1 MERIILSTAQKALK
15 INLNENVYGTFAE
28 IGAGQEVVR
37 HFFRAGGASGTVAKT
52 MSAYDKDFSD
62 AIYGREVDGRYVTE
76 NRLRKML
83 DHEYSLIEQRLSRD
97 RYPDKCFFAF
107 SNTIAT
113 INFTKKFKGHG
124 WMGMRFQLN
133 PGQPPNDI
141 IFHIRM
147 KEEEAYLQQETV
159 GIMGV
164 NLIYAAFH
172 IRNNAQEILRSLYD
186 NIARYKIEIDMIH
199 FEGPDFKDVDNRLM
213 SLQLIKNG
221 MTDAVIFG
229 PEGKNILP
237 AALLYKKN
245 ILALRGSFRPATK
258 VNIDMI
264 KKGYG
269 YFVQERKV
277 DREKLVVLFEI
288 TLNNL
293 KAEGEIDEQDFLDRA
308 EILCSLG
315 QTVLISNYQQYYKL
329 VEYFSRYT
337 EERMGLIMGVT
348 NLKDLFDERY
358 YRDLK
363 GGILEAFGILYSTDL
378 KMYIYP
384 SQPTKDADLETSENI
399 QIHPRLRPLFDYLQ
413 FNRRVIDITN
423 YDPEILQIFSRDVLQ
438 KIKKGQ
444 KGWEKALPAYVDN
457 IIRDKHLFGYQ
468 PESSS
473 KKENKGNQKG
483 EQKRERK
490 GEAELNH
497 PDYSSTFD
505 QGCND

>member
-1 MERIILSTAQKALK
+1 MERVVLTTSQKALK
-15 INLNENVYGTFAE
+15 INLNENIYGTFAE

-62 AIYGREVDGRYVTE
+62 AIYGREIDGRYVTE
-76 NRLRKML
+76 ARLRKML

-97 RYPDKCFFAF
+97 KFPNKCYFTF
-107 SNTIAT
+107 SDTIAT

-124 WMGMRFQLN
+124 WMGLRFQLD
-133 PGQPPNDI
+133 PDQAPNDV
-141 IFHIRM
+141 IFHVRM
-147 KEEEAYLQQETV
+147 KEEEAYLQQETI

-164 NLIYAAFH
+164 NLIYGCFH
-172 IRNNAQEILRSLYD
+172 IRNNPEELLRSLYD
-186 NIARYKIEIDMIH
+186 NIAKYKVEIDMVH
-199 FEGPDFKDVDNRLM
+199 FEGPEFQSVDNRLM

-264 KKGYG
+264 KKGFG
-269 YFVQERKV
+269 YFVDERKV
-277 DREKLVVLFEI
+277 DRENMVVLFEI

-293 KAEGEIDEQDFLDRA
+293 KSEGQIDEQDFLDRA

-329 VEYFSRYT
+329 VEYFTRYT

-348 NLKDLFDERY
+348 NLRELFDEKY

-378 KMYIYP
+378 KLYIYP
-384 SQPTKDADLETSENI
+384 SQTTADEEVETSKSVK
-399 QIHPRLRPLFDYLQ
+399 IHPRLKPLFDYLM
-413 FNRRVIDITN
+413 FNRRIVDIEN

-438 KIKKGQ
+438 HIRNGDGQ
-444 KGWEKALPAYVDN
+444 WENALPAYVDN
-457 IIRDKHLFGYQ
+457 IIRDKELFGYKADS
-468 PESSS
+468 EKS
-473 KKENKGNQKG
+473 KKDKEI
-483 EQKRERK
+483 EES
-490 GEAELNH
+490 EA
-497 PDYSSTFD
+497 
-505 QGCND
+505 Q

>member
-1 MERIILSTAQKALK
+1 MERVVLSTAQKALK
-15 INLNENVYGTFAE
+15 INLNENIYGTFAE

-76 NRLRKML
+76 ARLRKML

-97 RYPDKCFFAF
+97 KFPNKCYFTF

-124 WMGMRFQLN
+124 WMGLRFQLEPN
-133 PGQPPNDI
+133 QKPNDV

-147 KEEEAYLQQETV
+147 KEEEAYLQQETI

-164 NLIYAAFH
+164 NLIYGCFH
-172 IRNNAQEILRSLYD
+172 IRNNPEELLRSLYD
-186 NIARYKIEIDMIH
+186 NIAKYKMEIDMIH
-199 FEGPDFKDVDNRLM
+199 FEGPEFEGVDNRLM

-264 KKGYG
+264 KKGFG
-269 YFVQERKV
+269 YFVDERKV
-277 DREKLVVLFEI
+277 DRENMVVLFEI

-293 KAEGEIDEQDFLDRA
+293 KAEGQIDEQDFLDRA

-329 VEYFSRYT
+329 VEYFTRYT

-348 NLKDLFDERY
+348 NLKELFNEKY

-378 KMYIYP
+378 KLYVYP
-384 SQPTKDADLETSENI
+384 SQEKQGGAVETS
-399 QIHPRLRPLFDYLQ
+399 QTLKIHPRLKPLYEYLM
-413 FNRRVIDITN
+413 FNRRVIDIEN
-423 YDPEILQIFSRDVLQ
+423 YDPEILQIFSRDVL
-438 KIKKGQ
+438 KHIKNGDE
-444 KGWEKALPAYVDN
+444 GWEKALPAYVDN
-457 IIRDKHLFGYQ
+457 IIRDKELFGYKAKKNKKNKTVE
-468 PESSS
+468 ES
-473 KKENKGNQKG
+473 
-483 EQKRERK
+483 
-490 GEAELNH
+490 EA
-497 PDYSSTFD
+497 
-505 QGCND
+505 

>member
-1 MERIILSTAQKALK
+1 MERVVLTTAQKALK
-15 INLNENVYGTFAE
+15 INLNENIYGTFAE

-76 NRLRKML
+76 ARLRKML
-83 DHEYSLIEQRLSRD
+83 DHEYSLIEQRLSREKFPN
-97 RYPDKCFFAF
+97 RCYFTF

-124 WMGMRFQLN
+124 WMGLRFQLDPN
-133 PGQPPNDI
+133 HEPNDV

-147 KEEEAYLQQETV
+147 KEEEAYLQQETI

-164 NLIYAAFH
+164 NLIYGCFH
-172 IRNNAQEILRSLYD
+172 LSSNPEELLRSLYD
-186 NIARYKIEIDMIH
+186 NIAKYKIEIDMIH
-199 FEGPDFKDVDNRLM
+199 FEGPEFAHIDNRLM

-264 KKGYG
+264 KKGFG
-269 YFVQERKV
+269 YFVDERKV
-277 DREKLVVLFEI
+277 DRENMVVLFEI

-293 KAEGEIDEQDFLDRA
+293 KSEGQIDEQDFLDRA

-329 VEYFSRYT
+329 VEYFTRYT

-348 NLKDLFDERY
+348 NLKELFNEKY

-378 KMYIYP
+378 KLYVYP
-384 SQPTKDADLETSENI
+384 SQENEDDPVETSKSLK
-399 QIHPRLRPLFDYLQ
+399 IHPRLKPLYDYLM
-413 FNRRVIDITN
+413 FNRRVVDIEN
-423 YDPEILQIFSRDVLQ
+423 YDPEILQIFSRDVL
-438 KIKKGQ
+438 KHIKNGEE
-444 KGWEKALPAYVDN
+444 GWEKALPAYVDN
-457 IIRDKHLFGYQ
+457 IIRDKGLFGY
-468 PESSS
+468 SSE
-473 KKENKGNQKG
+473 KKVE
-483 EQKRERK
+483 E
-490 GEAELNH
+490 EA
-497 PDYSSTFD
+497 
-505 QGCND
+505 

>member
-1 MERIILSTAQKALK
+1 MERIVLTTAQKALK

-62 AIYGREVDGRYVTE
+62 AIYGTEPDNRYVTE

-83 DHEYSLIEQRLSRD
+83 EHEYNLIVQRLSRIK
-97 RYPDKCFFAF
+97 YPDRCFFAF
-107 SNTIAT
+107 SNTVAT

-124 WMGMRFQLN
+124 WMGLRFQLR
-133 PGQPPNDI
+133 PDHAPNDI

-147 KEEEAYLQQETV
+147 REEEAYLQQETIGV
-159 GIMGV
+159 MGV
-164 NLIYAAFH
+164 NLIYGAFH
-172 IRNNAQEILRSLYD
+172 ISNNPEELLRSLYD
-186 NIARYKIEIDMIH
+186 NIAKYKVEIDMIH
-199 FEGPDFKDVDNRLM
+199 FEGPEFEKVDNRLM

-269 YFVQERKV
+269 YFLKERKV
-277 DREKLVVLFEI
+277 DRDKLVVLFEI

-348 NLKDLFDERY
+348 NLVELFDERY

-384 SQPTKDADLETSENI
+384 SQPNKEDDIQTSENI
-399 QIHPRLRPLFDYLQ
+399 EIHRRLLPLYEYLRS
-413 FNRRVIDITN
+413 NGRIVDIEN
-423 YDPEILQIFSRDVLQ
+423 YDPEILQIFSRDVLR
-438 KIKKGQ
+438 KIREGEE
-444 KGWEKALPAYVDN
+444 GWEKALPAYVDN
-457 IIRDKHLFGYQ
+457 IIRDNGLFGYT
-468 PESSS
+468 PTAG
-473 KKENKGNQKG
+473 KKEKVV
-483 EQKRERK
+483 
-490 GEAELNH
+490 
-497 PDYSSTFD
+497 
-505 QGCND
+505 

>member
-1 MERIILSTAQKALK
+1 MERIVLTTSQKALK
-15 INLNENVYGTFAE
+15 INLNENIYGTFAE

-62 AIYGREVDGRYVTE
+62 AIYGQEPDNRYVTE
-76 NRLRKML
+76 NRLRKMI
-83 DHEYSLIEQRLSRD
+83 DHEYNLIVQRLSREK
-97 RYPDKCFFAF
+97 YPDKCYFAF

-124 WMGMRFQLN
+124 WMGLRFQLKPN
-133 PGQPPNDI
+133 QAPNDI

-147 KEEEAYLQQETV
+147 REEEAYLQQETIGV
-159 GIMGV
+159 MGV
-164 NLIYAAFH
+164 NLIYGAFH
-172 IRNNAQEILRSLYD
+172 IRNNPEELLRSLYD
-186 NIARYKIEIDMIH
+186 NIAKYKVEIDMIH
-199 FEGPDFKDVDNRLM
+199 FEGPEFEKVDNRLM

-269 YFVQERKV
+269 YFVKDRKV
-277 DREKLVVLFEI
+277 DRDKLVVLFEI

-337 EERMGLIMGVT
+337 EERMGLIMGLT
-348 NLKDLFDERY
+348 NLVELFDDKY
-358 YRDLK
+358 YRELK

-384 SQPTKDADLETSENI
+384 SQPDKDEEVQTSKDL
-399 QIHPRLRPLFDYLQ
+399 QIHYRLKPLYDYLM
-413 FNRRVIDITN
+413 FNRRIVDIED
-423 YDPEILQIFSRDVLQ
+423 YDPEILQIFSRDVLRM
-438 KIKKGQ
+438 IRDGEP
-444 KGWEKALPAYVDN
+444 GWEKALPAYVDN
-457 IIRDKHLFGYQ
+457 IIRDNGLFGYD
-468 PESSS
+468 PNKSDKG
-473 KKENKGNQKG
+473 KKEKVI
-483 EQKRERK
+483 
-490 GEAELNH
+490 
-497 PDYSSTFD
+497 
-505 QGCND
+505 

>member
-1 MERIILSTAQKALK
+1 MTTGQKALK
-15 INLNENVYGTFAE
+15 INLNENIYGTFAE

-62 AIYGREVDGRYVTE
+62 AIYGREIDGRYVTE

-83 DHEYSLIEQRLSRD
+83 EHEYNLIEQRLSRD
-97 RYPDKCFFAF
+97 KFPNKRYFTF
-107 SNTIAT
+107 SNTVAT
-113 INFTKKFKGHG
+113 INFTRKFKGHG
-124 WMGMRFQLN
+124 WVGIRFQLE
-133 PGQPPNDI
+133 PGQDPNDV

-147 KEEEAYLQQETV
+147 KEEEAYLQQETI

-164 NLIYAAFH
+164 NLIYGCFH
-172 IRNNAQEILRSLYD
+172 IRNNAQELLRSLYD
-186 NIARYKIEIDMIH
+186 NIAKYKIEIDMIH
-199 FEGPDFKDVDNRLM
+199 FEGPEFRSVDNRLM

-229 PEGKNILP
+229 PEGKNLLP

-269 YFVQERKV
+269 YFVDERKV

-329 VEYFSRYT
+329 VEYFTRYT

-348 NLKDLFDERY
+348 NLKDLFDEKY

-384 SQPTKDADLETSENI
+384 SQPTPGEELETSKTVK
-399 QIHPRLRPLFDYLQ
+399 IHPRLKPLYEYLM
-413 FNRRVIDITN
+413 FNRRMIDIEN
-423 YDPEILQIFSRDVLQ
+423 YDPEILQVFSRDVLS
-438 KIKKGQ
+438 KIKHGES
-444 KGWEKALPAYVDN
+444 GWEKALPAYVDN
-457 IIRDKHLFGYQ
+457 IIRDKQLFGYR
-468 PESSS
+468 PDNDKKTE
-473 KKENKGNQKG
+473 KKETEKVEDK
-483 EQKRERK
+483 
-490 GEAELNH
+490 
-497 PDYSSTFD
+497 
-505 QGCND
+505 

>member
-1 MERIILSTAQKALK
+1 
-15 INLNENVYGTFAE
+15 
-28 IGAGQEVVR
+28 
-37 HFFRAGGASGTVAKT
+37 
-52 MSAYDKDFSD
+52 
-62 AIYGREVDGRYVTE
+62 
-76 NRLRKML
+76 
-83 DHEYSLIEQRLSRD
+83 
-97 RYPDKCFFAF
+97 
-107 SNTIAT
+107 
-113 INFTKKFKGHG
+113 
-124 WMGMRFQLN
+124 
-133 PGQPPNDI
+133 
-141 IFHIRM
+141 M
-147 KEEEAYLQQETV
+147 KEEEAYLQQETI

-164 NLIYAAFH
+164 NLIYGAFH
-172 IRNNAQEILRSLYD
+172 IRNNPQELLRSLYD
-186 NIARYKIEIDMIH
+186 NIAKYKIEIDMVH
-199 FEGPDFKDVDNRLM
+199 FEGPEFTDVDNRLM

-237 AALLYKKN
+237 AAPLYKKN

-329 VEYFSRYT
+329 VEYFTRYT

-348 NLKDLFDERY
+348 NLIDLFDESY

-384 SQPTKDADLETSENI
+384 SKPTEDSELQTSKSV
-399 QIHPRLRPLFDYLQ
+399 QITPAL
-413 FNRRVIDITN
+413 
-423 YDPEILQIFSRDVLQ
+423 
-438 KIKKGQ
+438 
-444 KGWEKALPAYVDN
+444 KAAV
-457 IIRDKHLFGYQ
+457 
-468 PESSS
+468 
-473 KKENKGNQKG
+473 
-483 EQKRERK
+483 
-490 GEAELNH
+490 
-497 PDYSSTFD
+497 
-505 QGCND
+505 

>member
-1 MERIILSTAQKALK
+1 MERVVLTTAQKALK
-15 INLNENVYGTFAE
+15 INLNQNIYGTFAE

-62 AIYGREVDGRYVTE
+62 AIYGREIDGRYVTE
-76 NRLRKML
+76 ARLRKML
-83 DHEYSLIEQRLSRD
+83 DHEYNLIEQRLSRD
-97 RYPDKCFFAF
+97 KFPEKCYFTF
-107 SNTIAT
+107 SNTVAT

-124 WMGMRFQLN
+124 WMGLRFQLD
-133 PGQPPNDI
+133 PDQAPNDV

-147 KEEEAYLQQETV
+147 KEEEAYLQQETI

-164 NLIYAAFH
+164 NLIYGCFF
-172 IRNNAQEILRSLYD
+172 IRNNPEELLRSLYD
-186 NIARYKIEIDMIH
+186 NIAKYKIEIDMIH
-199 FEGPDFKDVDNRLM
+199 FEGPEFAGVDNRLM

-264 KKGYG
+264 KKGFG
-269 YFVQERKV
+269 YFVDERKV
-277 DREKLVVLFEI
+277 DRENMVVLFEI

-293 KAEGEIDEQDFLDRA
+293 KSEGQIDEQDFLDRA

-329 VEYFSRYT
+329 VEYFTRYT

-348 NLKDLFDERY
+348 NLKELFNEKY

-378 KMYIYP
+378 KLYIYP
-384 SQPTKDADLETSENI
+384 SQEIDGGEVETSKNLK
-399 QIHPRLRPLFDYLQ
+399 IHPRLKPLYDYLM
-413 FNRRVIDITN
+413 FNRRLIDIEN
-423 YDPEILQIFSRDVLQ
+423 FDPEILQIFSRDILKQ
-438 KIKKGQ
+438 IKNGED
-444 KGWEKALPAYVDN
+444 GWEHALPAYVDN
-457 IIRDKHLFGYQ
+457 IIRDKELFGYKAANYKDKKGKEVE
-468 PESSS
+468 ES
-473 KKENKGNQKG
+473 
-483 EQKRERK
+483 
-490 GEAELNH
+490 EA
-497 PDYSSTFD
+497 
-505 QGCND
+505 

>member
-1 MERIILSTAQKALK
+1 MERIVLTTAQKALK
-15 INLNENVYGTFAE
+15 INLNENIYGTFAE

-62 AIYGREVDGRYVTE
+62 AIYGREPDNRYVTE
-76 NRLRKML
+76 NRLRKMI
-83 DHEYSLIEQRLSRD
+83 DHEYNLIQQRLSRFKF
-97 RYPDKCFFAF
+97 PNKCYFAF
-107 SNTIAT
+107 SNTVAT

-124 WMGMRFQLN
+124 WMGLRFQLS
-133 PGQPPNDI
+133 PDQSHNDI

-147 KEEEAYLQQETV
+147 REEEAYLQQETIGV
-159 GIMGV
+159 MGV
-164 NLIYAAFH
+164 NLIYGAFH
-172 IRNNAQEILRSLYD
+172 IQNNPEELLKSLYD
-186 NIARYKIEIDMIH
+186 NIAKYKVEIDMIH
-199 FEGPDFKDVDNRLM
+199 FEGPEFEKVDNRLM

-269 YFVQERKV
+269 YFLKENRV
-277 DREKLVVLFEI
+277 DRDKLVVLFEI

-348 NLKDLFDERY
+348 NLVELFDERY

-384 SQPTKDADLETSENI
+384 SQPSKEDPVETSTDIE
-399 QIHPRLRPLFDYLQ
+399 IHRRLRPLYEYLRS
-413 FNRRVIDITN
+413 NGRIVDIEN
-423 YDPEILQIFSRDVLQ
+423 YDPDILQIFSRDVLQ
-438 KIKKGQ
+438 KIRDGEE
-444 KGWEKALPAYVDN
+444 GWEKALPAYVDN
-457 IIRDKHLFGYQ
+457 IIRDHGLFGYG
-468 PESSS
+468 PHKDSG
-473 KKENKGNQKG
+473 KKEKVV
-483 EQKRERK
+483 
-490 GEAELNH
+490 
-497 PDYSSTFD
+497 
-505 QGCND
+505 